1 MLTRAAAVTVIL
13 MGLLVVSCPSSPA
26 HAQGKDKGQDKEKAE
41 PPEKELAPRLL
52 TLEEKDIPLTSAL
65 AELAKQT
72 GNRVE
77 DRRKE
82 RDDPRL
88 KLELKRA
95 TFWQALD
102 AIAKEADARVSLY
115 ERDGKLALVDGP
127 YQALPASYNGLFR
140 IGIKRMDM
148 IHILDPEAHYC
159 NVHLEI
165 AWEPR
170 FQPFMVQTQ
179 PEALEV
185 KDDKGVALD
194 PASGQQQGR
203 REDEQ
208 ASVGKRNAVELEM
221 RVPAPKR
228 SSATFG
234 ALKGSLAVVGPTK
247 MLTFTFDK
255 LAKIEKR
262 ADILK
267 KESPEGVTCRLRK
280 FLLEGGEGDALWTAE
295 VEVEY
300 PADGPRFESFQSW
313 MVNNEIYL
321 ERPRAGGVQRLSYN
335 GGYETDEIQDNI
347 ARLTYRF
354 TDEPEKKVLLG
365 KPEDW
370 KLVYRAPGRIVELT
384 VPFEFKDL
392 PLP

>member
-1 MLTRAAAVTVIL
+1 MLTRAAAAVVL
-13 MGLLVVSCPSSPA
+13 ALVGLLVVPLAGQSVN
-26 HAQGKDKGQDKEKAE
+26 AQGKDKGDS
-41 PPEKELAPRLL
+41 PEKELAPRLI
-52 TLEEKDIPLTSAL
+52 TLDEKDIPLTSAL

-72 GNRVE
+72 GNQVE

-82 RDDPRL
+82 KDDPRL
-88 KLELKRA
+88 KLELKKA

-102 AIAKEADARVSLY
+102 AIAKEADAKVSLY

-127 YQALPASYNGLFR
+127 HQALPASYNGLFR
-140 IGIKRMDM
+140 VGIKRMDM
-148 IHILDPEAHYC
+148 IHILEPEAHYC

-170 FQPFMVQTQ
+170 FQPFTLETQ
-179 PEALEV
+179 PDALEV

-194 PASGQQQGR
+194 TAAPQGR
-203 REDEQ
+203 RDQEQ
-208 ASVGKRNAVELEM
+208 ATAGKKNAVELEM

-228 SSATFG
+228 ASATFG
-234 ALKGSLAVVGPTK
+234 LLKGSLSVVGPTK
-247 MLTFTFDK
+247 MLTFTFPK

-262 ADILK
+262 ADFLK
-267 KESPEGVTCRLRK
+267 QAQEGVTCTVRK

-295 VEVEY
+295 VQVDY
-300 PADGPRFESFQSW
+300 PAEGPRFESFQSS
-313 MVNNEIYL
+313 MVNNEIFL
-321 ERPRAGGVQRLSYN
+321 ERPRAGGTQRLACN
-335 GGYETDEIQDNI
+335 GGYETDEIRDNV
-347 ARLTYRF
+347 ARVTYRF
-354 TDEPEKKVLLG
+354 TDEPEKKVILG

-370 KLVYRAPGRIVELT
+370 KLVYKAPGRVVELT

>member
-1 MLTRAAAVTVIL
+1 MLTRAAGALVLTL
-13 MGLLVVSCPSSPA
+13 MGLLVVPLAGRPA
-26 HAQGKDKGQDKEKAE
+26 NAQGKDKAE
-41 PPEKELAPRLL
+41 SPEKEVAPRLI
-52 TLEEKDIPLTSAL
+52 TLDEKDIPLTSAL

-72 GNRVE
+72 GNQVE

-82 RDDPRL
+82 KDDPRL
-88 KLELKRA
+88 KLELKKA

-102 AIAKEADARVSLY
+102 AIAKEADAKVSLY

-127 YQALPASYNGLFR
+127 HQALPVSYNGLFR

-148 IHILDPEAHYC
+148 IRILEPEAHYC
-159 NVHLEI
+159 NIHLEI

-170 FQPFMVQTQ
+170 FQPFTIETQ
-179 PEALEV
+179 PDALEV
-185 KDDKGVALD
+185 KDDKGVALE
-194 PASGQQQGR
+194 AGMQQGR
-203 REDEQ
+203 RDQEQ
-208 ASVGKRNAVELEM
+208 ATVGKRNAVELEM

-228 SSATFG
+228 ASATFG
-234 ALKGSLAVVGPTK
+234 LLKGSLSVVGPTK
-247 MLTFTFDK
+247 MLTFTFPK

-262 ADILK
+262 AEILK
-267 KESPEGVTCRLRK
+267 ETQEGVTCSLRK
-280 FLLEGGEGDALWTAE
+280 FLLEGGDGDALWTAE
-295 VEVEY
+295 VQVDY
-300 PADGPRFESFQSW
+300 PAEGPRFESFQSW

-321 ERPRAGGVQRLSYN
+321 ERPQGTGVQRISYN
-335 GGYETDEIQDNI
+335 GGYETDEIRDNV

-354 TDEPEKKVLLG
+354 TDEPEKKVILG

-384 VPFEFKDL
+384 VPFEFKEL